1 MADRAYEDG
10 RTVRYRVGTE
20 GVSEA
25 GRILREVYRALEERG
40 YHPVN
45 QIVGYLLSGDPTYI
59 TPHRSARRLIRGVER
74 DELLE
79 ELIEHYIHS
88 HSASRRE

>member
-1 MADRAYEDG
+1 MAVEHPND
-10 RTVRYRVGTE
+10 RTVRYRAGAE
-20 GVSEA
+20 GLTQA
-25 GRILREVYRALEERG
+25 GMVLQEVYRALEERG

-59 TPHRSARRLIRGVER
+59 TAHRGARRLVRGVQR

-79 ELIEHYIHS
+79 ELVRHYIQTTGVRS
-88 HSASRRE
+88 P